1 MKFYFFILLV
11 ALSGC
16 SKHPDAKKEKP
27 LARVYD
33 KYLYPS
39 DLIGVVSEGI
49 PASDSASQVHDFI
62 DKWILSELLLEKA
75 EMNLTEDEKNVE
87 KQIND
92 YRSSLLIY
100 AYQQRYLQ
108 DKLDTLVSLAEIE
121 KYYADNQSNF
131 IAPEPLIKGVFI
143 KLSTKAP
150 DLNKVRQWY
159 KADDAESIKKLEG
172 YCFTHATI
180 YDHFN
185 EGWVNLNEV
194 LRMMPAGENLNAG
207 SIRYNKYVELRD
219 NQYIYL
225 LGIKE
230 FVPEG
235 TVTPF
240 EIVKN
245 DIHNIILNKRKVK
258 LISELETSIYADA
271 QNREHFAIFK

>member
-1 MKFYFFILLV
+1 MKFFLFILLV

-16 SKHPDAKKEKP
+16 NRQPDANSEKP
-27 LARVYD
+27 LARVND

-49 PASDSASQVHDFI
+49 PSSDSASQVHDFI
-62 DKWILSELLLEKA
+62 DKWILRELLLEKA

-108 DKLDTLVSLAEIE
+108 DKLDTLVSLSEIE

-143 KLSTKAP
+143 KLSVKAP
-150 DLNKVRQWY
+150 DLYKVRQWY
-159 KADDAESIKKLEG
+159 KSDNAESIKNLEG
-172 YCFTHATI
+172 YCFAHAKV

-194 LRMMPAGENLNAG
+194 LRMMPEGGNVNAG

-225 LGIKE
+225 LGVKE

-271 QNREHFAIFK
+271 QNREHFVIFK

>member
-1 MKFYFFILLV
+1 MKYLLFILLV
-11 ALSGC
+11 ALTGC
-16 SKHPDAKKEKP
+16 TKRPVAQSEKP
-27 LARVYD
+27 LARVFD

-39 DLIGVVSEGI
+39 DLKGVVPAGI
-49 PASDSASQVHDFI
+49 PESDSASAANDFI
-62 DKWILSELLLEKA
+62 DKWILKELLLGKA
-75 EMNLTEDEKNVE
+75 EVNLTDEEKSVE
-87 KQIND
+87 KQMED

-100 AYQQRYLQ
+100 AYQQRYLEE
-108 DKLDTLVSLAEIE
+108 KLDTLVTNPEIE
-121 KYYADNQSNF
+121 QYYTDNQSNF
-131 IAPEPLIKGVFI
+131 ISSEPLMKGVFI
-143 KLSTKAP
+143 KLSLKAP
-150 DLNKVRQWY
+150 ELYKVRQWY
-159 KADDAESIKKLEG
+159 KSDDSESIKKLEG
-172 YCFTHATI
+172 YCFAHAI
-180 YDHFN
+180 VYDHFN

-194 LRMMPAGENLNAG
+194 LRMMPSGGNINAG

-225 LGIKE
+225 LGVKE

-258 LISELETSIYADA
+258 LISELETSLYTDA